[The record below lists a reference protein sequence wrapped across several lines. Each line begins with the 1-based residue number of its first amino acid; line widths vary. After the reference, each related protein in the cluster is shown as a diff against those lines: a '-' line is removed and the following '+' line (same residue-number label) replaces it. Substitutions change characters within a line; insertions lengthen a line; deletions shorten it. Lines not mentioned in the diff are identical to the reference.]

1 MARFFHPNHSV
12 CLCSRGCAL
21 WPLSGKSK
29 KCGYDNNQRKHHVVW
44 TLISNQCLSSEIVR
58 WAGAVVRLGRKARL
72 NL

>member
-1 MARFFHPNHSV
+1 MFYDV
-12 CLCSRGCAL
+12 
-21 WPLSGKSK
+21 KSK
-29 KCGYDNNQRKHHVVW
+29 KCRYDNNQRKHHVVW